1 VLWGGYGCYLIGA
14 GIQTTFGRN
23 TSHAY
28 IVGILILEG
37 FGIGWTL
44 QTALVA
50 AQALAPS
57 KDRAVITG
65 IRNLFRFTGGSFG
78 LVISSAIMNN
88 VIASKVLSSDLPED
102 IASQIRGAE
111 FNIPAGLTDAQKQ
124 SLLDFEM
131 AGLNGVFYFLL
142 GTAAITFLLSLPVK
156 DRGLPGDEKKQKIE
170 TQATES
176 DQASGDLEAQSSD
189 SHVVEEK

>member
-1 VLWGGYGCYLIGA
+1 
-14 GIQTTFGRN
+14 
-23 TSHAY
+23 
-28 IVGILILEG
+28 
-37 FGIGWTL
+37 
-44 QTALVA
+44 
-50 AQALAPS
+50 
-57 KDRAVITG
+57 
-65 IRNLFRFTGGSFG
+65 
-78 LVISSAIMNN
+78 MNN